1 MSVLICMA
9 SYCTDEN
16 DRLKY
21 AVRTVENILR
31 TVDLTRHTLAVYLN
45 SPNNATIAFYR
56 GVQSANHGLNIRLWV
71 DGNNV
76 GTAKA
81 INHLINNYRRDDQP
95 VIKMDDDCVVE
106 RTGWVDRMEAAI
118 NRDPKLGV
126 LGLKRVD
133 LEQHPAH
140 TTHFFKSELRM
151 LPHVKGEKWIVV
163 EQSADIMG
171 TCTMLSPALLD
182 AVGFYRQPNEY
193 GYDDSDMNIRSLM
206 SGFYNAFLCNEDI
219 QHIDT
224 GENKAYFEFKQQRAA
239 EGGADYQKYISDYKL
254 GIQPLYY
261 NPYQIISIPKQ

>member
-1 MSVLICMA
+1 MSALICMA

-81 INHLINNYRRDDQP
+81 INHLINNYRRGDQP

-219 QHIDT
+219 EHIDA
-224 GENKAYFEFKQQRAA
+224 GENTAYFEFKQQRASQ
-239 EGGADYQKYISDYKL
+239 GGAEYQKYISDYKL
-254 GIQPLYY
+254 GLTPLYY
-261 NPYQIISIPKQ
+261 NPFE